1 MNAGE
6 PKSNEM
12 PAAEVDVTVALVRG
26 LLESQHPDL
35 ASLELVEVA
44 NGWDNVM
51 FRLGSDYMVRLPR
64 RQVAAILIE
73 HEQAWL
79 PGLAASLTLPIP
91 APMRIGVAD
100 AGFPW
105 PWSVLPWFDG
115 CSFADDPPANMAK
128 AASTL
133 GGFVASLQRRVA
145 DAPINPFRGV
155 PISDHDERVQ
165 IRIAELADAIDA
177 PAVRR
182 LWAELLSVPEW
193 EGEPMLL
200 HGDLHPLNALT
211 NNGEL
216 SAVIDFGDIT
226 SGDPAADYLSAWLF
240 FDVSEHGKFR
250 SALAN
255 AGAVND
261 NDTWQRGR
269 AAALSWCLAVLTRS
283 ADNPTLHRIS
293 SRGLERVLQSA
304 SRLPLVWPR

>member
-1 MNAGE
+1 MNAGK
-6 PKSNEM
+6 PKLNEM
-12 PAAEVDVTVALVRG
+12 PAAEVDITVALVRS

-44 NGWDNVM
+44 NGWDNIM

-64 RQVAAILIE
+64 RQVAAVLIE
-73 HEQAWL
+73 HEQTWL
-79 PGLAASLTLPIP
+79 PGLVADVTLPIP
-91 APMRIGVAD
+91 APIRIGVGD

-115 CSFADDPPANMAK
+115 RAFADDPPADLAK

-133 GGFVASLQRRVA
+133 GGFVASLQRRVV

-155 PISDHDERVQ
+155 PMGDHDERVQ
-165 IRIAELADAIDA
+165 VRIAELGDAIDA
-177 PAVRR
+177 TAVSQV
-182 LWAELLSVPEW
+182 WAELLSVPQW
-193 EGEPMLL
+193 AGEPMLL

-216 SAVIDFGDIT
+216 TAVIDFGDIT
-226 SGDPAADYLSAWLF
+226 SGDPAADYMSAWLF
-240 FDVSEHGKFR
+240 FDASVHVEFR
-250 SALAN
+250 SALAD

-293 SRGLERVLQSA
+293 SEALKRVL
-304 SRLPLVWPR
+304 